1 MLSSLQSESL
11 DHDTVS
17 TCRKATAGVV
27 QRPSRLDGC
36 LNRQILP
43 LMGLPGWN
51 FERPL
56 AEGNSEN
63 GGKKCEGVSAGSR
76 SAGSRPE
83 FER

>member
-1 MLSSLQSESL
+1 
-11 DHDTVS
+11 
-17 TCRKATAGVV
+17 
-27 QRPSRLDGC
+27 
-36 LNRQILP
+36 
-43 LMGLPGWN
+43 MGLPGWN